1 LFIFVSGYGLQKRR
15 EEKRIARPSCSV
27 CSSHIG

>member
-1 LFIFVSGYGLQKRR
+1 LQKRR
-15 EEKRIARPSCSV
+15 EEKRREEKRRARPSCSV